1 MNEHNH
7 DDLDFMM
14 AYQDSCD
21 IPALQLIHGFPLNGS
36 MWLEQMEDLG
46 NFARVIA
53 PDLRGFGQSEAVAG
67 PYSMALLADDCA
79 DLLGHLS
86 VLTPFVI
93 GGHSMGGYVAF
104 EFYRNY
110 KDHIGGLIL
119 TATRAAP
126 DTAVGK
132 ENRDKMIDLVRRR
145 GVTAVIQPM
154 LDVLFAPQTYEADPE
169 LVDFV
174 RDLMETASP
183 EGVIGALQAMRDR
196 PDSRPTLP
204 EIDVPVLIIHGA
216 DDQIVPVSEA
226 EEMAAAISDC
236 KLVIL
241 EDAGHMPNLEQ
252 PDAFNDAVIDFL
264 EELDL
269 ENHGF

>member
-1 MNEHNH
+1 MSKHNH
-7 DDLDFMM
+7 DELDFMM

-21 IPALQLIHGFPLNGS
+21 ILALQLIHGFPLSSS

-53 PDLRGFGQSEAVAG
+53 PDLRGFGQSEAAAG

-79 DLLGHLS
+79 DLMGHLS
-86 VLTPFVI
+86 VLTPFVV
-93 GGHSMGGYVAF
+93 GGHSMGGYIAF
-104 EFYRNY
+104 EFYRAY
-110 KDHIGGLIL
+110 KEHIGGLIL

-126 DTAVGK
+126 DTAEGK
-132 ENRDKMIDLVRRR
+132 ANREKMITLVRRR

-154 LDVLFAPQTYEADPE
+154 LDVLFSPKTYDADPE

-174 RDLMETASP
+174 RGLMETASP

-226 EEMAAAISDC
+226 EGMAAAIPDC
-236 KLVIL
+236 ELVIL
-241 EDAGHMPNLEQ
+241 EDAGHMPNLER

-264 EELDL
+264 ERLGGGD
-269 ENHGF
+269 